1 MRANKTTLAFLVSL
15 AIALSGVIVVLAAF
29 NEALTDSADEI
40 RVAAISCAYL
50 MAPYLMLGLL
60 AFAFRRA
67 LMSASVAVLIG
78 SLGVVS
84 VGIWVLI
91 DVLFLNQANAMAAVP
106 LLFLPL
112 WQLLG
117 VGLTW
122 LIARSIA
129 EPKRTS
135 DQRCANCGYKLRG
148 LRSSRCPECGTLISP
163 RK

>member
-29 NEALTDSADEI
+29 NEAFADSADEI

-67 LMSASVAVLIG
+67 LGASVAVLIG

-135 DQRCANCGYKLRG
+135 DQRCASCGYNLRG